1 MRNLPHS
8 ELGSH
13 GEGGDVRELGVGSWE
28 KGRKASLKPQRGSQ
42 PLAVC

>member
-13 GEGGDVRELGVGSWE
+13 GEGGDVRELGVGRKEE
-28 KGRKASLKPQRGSQ
+28 KRP
-42 PLAVC
+42 